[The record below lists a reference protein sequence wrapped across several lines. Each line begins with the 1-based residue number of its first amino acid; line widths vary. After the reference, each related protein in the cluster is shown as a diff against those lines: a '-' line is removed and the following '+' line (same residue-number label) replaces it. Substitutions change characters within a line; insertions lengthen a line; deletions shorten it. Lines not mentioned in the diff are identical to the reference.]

1 MPEPQREDR
10 PRSRRGR
17 AVVAAALTLLVGLV
31 ITGQTALLLR
41 NAAQRD
47 AAARFSGSATQ
58 TAASVERE
66 AQRYFD
72 KLGDLGAFVAN
83 DPTAS
88 QAQFRGYVDGAGLF
102 TQLPSLVGV
111 FYVAR
116 VEDQDLTAFV
126 AEAQRANP
134 SFAVAEIGPRVA
146 GSAHYLLT
154 YYVPGRVDLALPIGT
169 DVSAIPSVT
178 GYMNA
183 SVPSG
188 AGVVGSFQDDPY
200 LQQIAKQTSF
210 PMITSLLALDFF
222 IGVPVYAR
230 PVPAGRRPTEAPIGF
245 VGATVADFRDVAAA
259 ATNGLPEDLGLSMS
273 IDLTRIGLGDRP
285 DLSRVAPQLGAAG
298 PREQAAF
305 TVSKPFQVKGV
316 EWDLE
321 IWSTADADAVP
332 VAVPVVLLAGI
343 AGSLLAA
350 ASVYVRLR
358 ARDRER
364 LFAAEIADRESFQR
378 DILASV
384 TNPMVVIDADGMVV
398 HANPAWTRLRTVQ
411 QERRDAPGGAGAAA
425 PEDPAALVVPAH
437 PAQGGPDTRSYFAA
451 MAPLLRTDGPELT
464 ERVTEVLDGRRD
476 LVELDL
482 PLNDGARHRWFSVR
496 ASPLRGRNRGA
507 VIVHTDITERKRTH
521 DELELKAT
529 HDALTGLLNRRAFES
544 EVDAAL
550 TEARLAELCTAVVF
564 IDLDGFKPINDT
576 FGHAVGDD
584 VLRAVA
590 QRITS
595 AVRTSDRAARLG
607 GDEFVVLIS
616 PFRDPEI
623 AEVTADR
630 ILRAL
635 SAPVVIGDRS
645 IPLAASVGV
654 AVADA
659 PLAGSHASLIEQ
671 ADRAMYASKQ
681 QGGNRTTSAS

>member
-1 MPEPQREDR
+1 M
-10 PRSRRGR
+10 
-17 AVVAAALTLLVGLV
+17 
-31 ITGQTALLLR
+31 
-41 NAAQRD
+41 
-47 AAARFSGSATQ
+47 
-58 TAASVERE
+58 
-66 AQRYFD
+66 
-72 KLGDLGAFVAN
+72 GAFVAN
-83 DPTAS
+83 DPGAT
-88 QAQFRGYVDGAGLF
+88 QAQFRGYVEGAGLF
-102 TQLPSLVGV
+102 TKLPSLVGV
-111 FYVAR
+111 FYIAR
-116 VEDQDLTAFV
+116 VEDQDLAAFV
-126 AEAQRANP
+126 ADAQRANP
-134 SFAVAEIGPRVA
+134 SFAVAEIGPRSP

-178 GYMNA
+178 GYLNA

-200 LQQIAKQTSF
+200 LQEIAKQTSF
-210 PMITSLLALDFF
+210 PMINRLLGLDFF

-230 PVPAGRRPTEAPIGF
+230 PVPAGQAPSEAPIGF
-245 VGATVADFRDVAAA
+245 VGGTVADFRDVAAA
-259 ATNGLPEDLGLSMS
+259 ATEGLPEDLGLGMS
-273 IDLTRIGLGDRP
+273 IDLTRIGLGDRA

-298 PREQAAF
+298 SRERAAF
-305 TVSKPFQVKGV
+305 TVSKPFRVKGV

-321 IWSTADADAVP
+321 VWSTADADAVP

-364 LFAAEIADRESFQR
+364 VFAAEISDRESFQR

-398 HANPAWTRLRTVQ
+398 HANPAWVRLRTAPR
-411 QERRDAPGGAGAAA
+411 ERRAPHERPDHEVADAGGPEDLAA
-425 PEDPAALVVPAH
+425 PVH
-437 PAQGGPDTRSYFAA
+437 PAQRDADTRSYFQA
-451 MAPLLRTDGPELT
+451 MAPLLRADGPEL
-464 ERVTEVLDGRRD
+464 EARVREVLDGRRD
-476 LVELDL
+476 VIELDV
-482 PLNDGARHRWFSVR
+482 PLNDGARHRWFAVR

-529 HDALTGLLNRRAFES
+529 HDALTGLLNRRAFEA

-550 TEARLAELCTAVVF
+550 TEARITEQCTAVVF

-576 FGHAVGDD
+576 YGHAVGDD
-584 VLRAVA
+584 VLRTVA
-590 QRITS
+590 QRITG

-616 PFRDPEI
+616 PFRD
-623 AEVTADR
+623 AHVADVTADR
-630 ILRAL
+630 ILAAL
-635 SAPVVIGDRS
+635 SEPVVIDSRPIS
-645 IPLAASVGV
+645 LAASVGV
-654 AVADA
+654 AVADS
-659 PLAGSHASLIEQ
+659 PLAGSQSSLIEQ
-671 ADRAMYASKQ
+671 ADRAMYESKQ
-681 QGGNRTTSAS
+681 HGGNRSTRAP